1 MIEPSGGDKITN
13 GGVFSADAVSFVP
26 STEALQVDSS
36 LISSAGQD
44 VSARAPFERHPAAG
58 LLLLR
63 RKRKVPTLLLL
74 FFHNQSAS
82 IVTNSVRDN
91 SISLTNSDL

>member
-58 LLLLR
+58 LLLLLLR

-74 FFHNQSAS
+74 FFT
-82 IVTNSVRDN
+82 IKVPV
-91 SISLTNSDL
+91 